1 MLTKVHFDIR
11 GLLAHA
17 LLLGGLQ
24 KQASACGLLACAPPG
39 GLPEYEA
46 VREVAAALAPEE
58 WTTTEQRLLNRAL
71 SPILVLF
78 LRRPAKHMD
87 L

>member
-1 MLTKVHFDIR
+1 M
-11 GLLAHA
+11 
-17 LLLGGLQ
+17 
-24 KQASACGLLACAPPG
+24 
-39 GLPEYEA
+39 PEYEA

-87 L
+87 GDAGSGVGHGRAA

>member
-1 MLTKVHFDIR
+1 M
-11 GLLAHA
+11 
-17 LLLGGLQ
+17 
-24 KQASACGLLACAPPG
+24 
-39 GLPEYEA
+39 PEYEA